1 MQTITSPKGETL
13 VVLPLAEYE
22 SLIDASDVAEARRTI
37 VNLKNGEDELIPGDI
52 TIRLVEGENPIRV
65 WREHRGMSAKA
76 LADAASISAPYL
88 SEIETGKK
96 EGKVSVLKRIAAA
109 LNVDLDD
116 LV

>member
-1 MQTITSPKGETL
+1 
-13 VVLPLAEYE
+13 
-22 SLIDASDVAEARRTI
+22 
-37 VNLKNGEDELIPGDI
+37 
-52 TIRLVEGENPIRV
+52 
-65 WREHRGMSAKA
+65 MSAKA